1 MNLPTE
7 HSHIIDCEKIKKEA
21 FLLLN
26 LGYGFLRL
34 RDDDEGD
41 VKYRQ
46 EAHIFQSFGR
56 LYSQEVSSILT
67 SISISGR
74 MLDDIIK
81 KNRTGTPAIQ
91 WNFEE
96 MLGDDEEGNWLTLR
110 DCFNK
115 IIHAERIDH
124 ELMQLPEVYL
134 TGRTQQKKE
143 WAVRVFLIPFCTSV
157 FQWVEE
163 FNIAQQSN
171 TGDAKKPR
179 P

>member
-1 MNLPTE
+1 MKLPTE
-7 HSHIIDCEKIKKEA
+7 HTHIIDFEKIKKEA

-41 VKYRQ
+41 VKYRKK
-46 EAHIFQSFGR
+46 AYIFKYFGE
-56 LYSQEVSSILT
+56 LYSQEVSTILA
-67 SISISGR
+67 SISITGR

-81 KNRTGTPAIQ
+81 RNGNGTPASQ
-91 WNFEE
+91 WTFEE
-96 MLGDDEEGNWLTLR
+96 ILGDDENGNYLTLR

-134 TGRTQQKKE
+134 TGKSIKGKE
-143 WAVRVFLIPFCTSV
+143 WAVRLFLMPFCTSV
-157 FQWVEE
+157 FQWVED
-163 FNIAQQSN
+163 NKIAQ
-171 TGDAKKPR
+171 
-179 P
+179 